1 MESSW
6 INVRILILFLSH
18 EIERHGN
25 SPKQLKATLSQT
37 KRRAV
42 RLRKNIRLF
51 LTNSYWDNRMN
62 INPP

>member
-25 SPKQLKATLSQT
+25 SPKQLKATLSPT

-42 RLRKNIRLF
+42 RIWKDKRLF
-51 LTNSYWDNRMN
+51 ITNSY
-62 INPP
+62 

>member
-25 SPKQLKATLSQT
+25 SPTAKGNSIANEKSSSKAQEKYRAFHHQLL
-37 KRRAV
+37 
-42 RLRKNIRLF
+42 LR
-51 LTNSYWDNRMN
+51 
-62 INPP
+62 

>member
-25 SPKQLKATLSQT
+25 SPTAKGNSIVNENASSKA
-37 KRRAV
+37 KER
-42 RLRKNIRLF
+42 
-51 LTNSYWDNRMN
+51 
-62 INPP
+62 

>member
-1 MESSW
+1 MELSW

-18 EIERHGN
+18 EIEKRHGN

-42 RLRKNIRLF
+42 RLRKNIGLF
-51 LTNSYWDNRMN
+51 ITNSY
-62 INPP
+62 